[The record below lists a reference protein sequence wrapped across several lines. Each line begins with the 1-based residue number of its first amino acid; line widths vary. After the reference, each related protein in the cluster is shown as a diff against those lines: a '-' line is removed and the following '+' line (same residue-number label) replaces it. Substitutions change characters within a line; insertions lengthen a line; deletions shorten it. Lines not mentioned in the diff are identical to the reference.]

1 MRMINLP
8 YPNHVPMVHDLIKNT
23 VILLVIEFL
32 QFIIIG
38 EPIFDKL
45 FLIMLAFTIIGNLVY
60 YLLVDKYLIGVGP
73 ILISKKT
80 PDDKEE

>member
-1 MRMINLP
+1 M
-8 YPNHVPMVHDLIKNT
+8 
-23 VILLVIEFL
+23 IEFL

-38 EPIFDKL
+38 DPILDKL

-60 YLLVDKYLIGVGP
+60 YLLVDKYLIGAGP
-73 ILISKKT
+73 ILIGKKI